1 MSAIPAI
8 HAAVLLFLVE
18 ALTWLLLP
26 GLPGLPG
33 IAPAGALPFFLR
45 AAPFFV
51 ALLLLAALIVLL
63 VLLAIV
69 GPGLIFEASLL
80 LVLRSASIV
89 SSLRT
94 IFLILGHKLILFQ
107 SSAREWAV

>member
-26 GLPGLPG
+26 GLPG
-33 IAPAGALPFFLR
+33 IAPAGALPLFLR

-51 ALLLLAALIVLL
+51 ALLLAALIILL

-69 GPGLIFEASLL
+69 GTGLIFEASLL

-107 SSAREWAV
+107 FSAREWAV

>member
-26 GLPGLPG
+26 GLPG
-33 IAPAGALPFFLR
+33 IAPAGALPLFLR

-69 GPGLIFEASLL
+69 GTGLIFEASLL

-89 SSLRT
+89 SILRT